1 MTVAGPVPAPPP
13 GRTWDGLMGL
23 ALELARAAGRA
34 GEVPVGCVVADREGR
49 IVGRGA
55 NAPVASSDPTAHAE
69 ILALREAGRRLGNYR
84 LGGCVLVVTLEP
96 CAMCAAACA
105 HARLDGVVY
114 GACDLAAGACGSA
127 ADLLDWTFLGQAP
140 WHMGGVRS
148 EECAALLRDFFRDR
162 RD

>member
-1 MTVAGPVPAPPP
+1 
-13 GRTWDGLMGL
+13 MGL
-23 ALELARAAGRA
+23 ALELARGAADA
-34 GEVPVGCVVADREGR
+34 GEVPVGCVIVTRDGR
-49 IVGRGA
+49 IAGRGA
-55 NAPVASSDPTAHAE
+55 NAPVTGCDPTAHAE
-69 ILALREAGRRLGNYR
+69 MLALREAGRTLGSYR

-114 GACDLAAGACGSA
+114 GACDSIAGACGSA
-127 ADLLDWTFLGQAP
+127 ADLLDWSFLNHRL

-148 EECAALLRDFFRDR
+148 EECAALLQDFFRAR